1 MSAFVRRLPCLLSQA
16 PRSHFRAHPCALIL
30 AIRSAFERLRIPETL
45 CKTWRRGRD
54 SNPRYVS
61 VYTISSR
68 TPSASRAPLRAG
80 LNCHTAIFLKD
91 EGGTISS
98 FPGLDPSASLQGFA
112 PAVQIQFS
120 LSCENCRTL
129 DTFPYIRFRDVP
141 LRPLGH
147 LSVLA
152 ELPIQFCHSERS
164 EESRVFEA
172 D

>member
-1 MSAFVRRLPCLLSQA
+1 MAEREGFEPSIRFRIYDFQSYPFGLSGTSPCWPEKS
-16 PRSHFRAHPCALIL
+16 L
-30 AIRSAFERLRIPETL
+30 AA
-45 CKTWRRGRD
+45 K
-54 SNPRYVS
+54 
-61 VYTISSR
+61 
-68 TPSASRAPLRAG
+68 
-80 LNCHTAIFLKD
+80 FLKD
-91 EGGTISS
+91 EGGIISS

-112 PAVQIQFS
+112 PAAQIQFS